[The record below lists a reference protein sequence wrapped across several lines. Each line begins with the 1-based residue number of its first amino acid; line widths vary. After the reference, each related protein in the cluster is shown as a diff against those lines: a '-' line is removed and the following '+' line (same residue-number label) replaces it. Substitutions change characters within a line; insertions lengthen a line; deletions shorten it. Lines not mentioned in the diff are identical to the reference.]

1 MENQSRAGTEVVMTP
16 IPDIDREPRFRTSVV
31 VMDRVTPDVFRI
43 ELEKPRFFVFEPGQY
58 VWLILP
64 SLNARLGVVD
74 RRAYSIASSPNAE
87 TIELIIRLTGSDYVQ
102 AVSRLNVGDQ
112 VFIVGPMGSAFIP
125 PKEGSIMIAGGVGVT
140 PFLSA
145 LRSDLP
151 GEFSLFLFV
160 DEQRPIHVL
169 EELNRIA
176 KEKANVSVEIISGSP
191 KLEKITD
198 IARSRGRDRE
208 DRPVFVSGPQGFIDT
223 VDEMLSQSG
232 VSDGR
237 ARFEMSYPAKAL
249 DAEIHRIFNAIG
261 DTGRISIS
269 QSADNVQESHS
280 SYGQRF
286 SEWKKWENR
295 KKLDFFLKAGFIA
308 FGSLFSI
315 VLWAIEYLS
324 HGESLWIYTLFAA
337 IPFFLLSLHL
347 MKSRVDHL
355 SVAFLFFLL
364 TISRLDPHL
373 AEASQVWRVVFP
385 IVSMVFVG
393 SRAALTWNFFY
404 IGSWEI
410 INLISRL
417 GIPIGLWHTPD
428 LPGSEQYLFAVV
440 LILFVVQIFSRRQ
453 EMYERDL
460 EQSIRIREKLV
471 DSRERT
477 SRLNEIFVQISEQTS
492 NHVILTDRNGQILYA
507 NRAAERL
514 TGYSFREMRRQTP
527 RLWGGLMDPKVAR
540 GIWKGDGHRGVSVEV
555 LNRRRNGELYVAL
568 GHITPLIKD
577 GRTFGFVAT
586 EEDITS
592 FKQIDKAKT
601 EFVSLASHQLRT
613 PLSAINWYA
622 EMLLSG
628 DAGLMNEE
636 QKQYT
641 SEIYASNQR
650 MVDLVNSLLNVSRID
665 LGTFAVVPEIT
676 DVVSI
681 SRTVVKELQC
691 DIEKKH
697 LKFSEEYPENLPEM
711 QFDPKL
717 IRMIFQNLISN
728 SVKYTPENGSVSVA
742 VLLTKRGETIGG
754 RGQLSDALC
763 IKVSDTGYGIPE
775 SQQRNVFTK
784 LFRADNVREKD
795 TEGTGLGLY
804 VVRSIARQ
812 SNGDTWFESV
822 ENKGTTFYVS
832 IPLDGMKR
840 KEGTKSLS

>member
-237 ARFEMSYPAKAL
+237 ARFEMSYPLRSSDIEIRKIF
-249 DAEIHRIFNAIG
+249 DAID
-261 DTGRISIS
+261 DTGRVSVS
-269 QSADNVQESHS
+269 RELADTEESREERATL
-280 SYGQRF
+280 Q
-286 SEWKKWENR
+286 KKMENLR
-295 KKLDFFLKAGFIA
+295 KKMNFFMKGCFIA
-308 FGSLFSI
+308 LSILFSL
-315 VLWAIEYLS
+315 VLLAIEYFS
-324 HGESLWIYTLFAA
+324 HGESLMIYSTISAA
-337 IPFFLLSLHL
+337 LLLIFVLHL
-347 MKSRVDHL
+347 AGKRVDQA
-355 SVAFLFFLL
+355 SVALIFSLL
-364 TISRLDPHL
+364 LLSRLDPHFSEG
-373 AEASQVWRVVFP
+373 ARAWRLVFP
-385 IVSMVFVG
+385 VISIVFVNAY
-393 SRAALTWNFFY
+393 SSLIWSFFF
-404 IGSWEI
+404 IGIWEI
-410 INLISRL
+410 INLVSRL
-417 GIPIGLWHTPD
+417 DISLWIWDTPK
-428 LPGSEQYLFAVV
+428 LENSEQYPLAAI
-440 LILFVVQIFSRRQ
+440 LILLVVQVFSRRQ

-650 MVDLVNSLLNVSRID
+650 MVDLVNALLNVSRID
-665 LGTFAVVPEIT
+665 LGTFTVDPELT

-681 SRTVVKELQC
+681 SRTVVKELQF

-840 KEGTKSLS
+840 KEGTESLS